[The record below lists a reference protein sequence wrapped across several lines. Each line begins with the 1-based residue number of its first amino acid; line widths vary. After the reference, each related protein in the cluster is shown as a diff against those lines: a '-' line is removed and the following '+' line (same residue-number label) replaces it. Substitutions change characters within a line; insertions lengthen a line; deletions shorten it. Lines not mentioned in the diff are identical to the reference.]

1 MRILVRGFVLL
12 LFCFTKC
19 GMDDMHAQISLTPKR
34 VVIQASSK
42 AGELRVSNG
51 SGVVQEI
58 KVTSEFGYPVFD
70 RYGEMTFRNGLAGPG
85 VAISTKNWVEDA
97 ALDSVLSI
105 FPRQFL
111 LDPGSTQVVRLFV
124 DRRFDPPEGLY
135 WSRIRIE
142 SYEHNTEPQTE
153 LATSG
158 VGTRVA
164 FRVHQSLPVYY
175 QHGSVKTKVDLV
187 EQVIESTDEQVFL
200 RTLFRRGGNSPFMGK
215 VTTRISGPM
224 VDTPLEITQTFY
236 CYTEDWLVTEL
247 PNEFEPTEAWEIG
260 YRFTPS
266 IFDRRTGE
274 MIPTDLF
281 EVRQTLNPE
290 QE

>member
-1 MRILVRGFVLL
+1 MN
-12 LFCFTKC
+12 
-19 GMDDMHAQISLTPKR
+19 AQISLTPNR

-70 RYGEMTFRNGLAGPG
+70 HRGEMTFRNGLAGSG
-85 VAISTKNWVEDA
+85 VAISTKNWVEDS

-111 LDPGSTQVVRLFV
+111 LDPGSTQLVRLFL

-142 SYEHNTEPQTE
+142 SYEHNTEPQSQPT
-153 LATSG
+153 TSG
-158 VGTRVA
+158 VGTRVS

-175 QHGSVKTKVDLV
+175 QHGSVNTNVDLL
-187 EQVIESTDEQVFL
+187 EQVVESSGEKMVL
-200 RTLFRRGGNSPFMGK
+200 RTLFRRTGNSPFMGK
-215 VTTRISGPM
+215 VTTTISGSM
-224 VDTPLEITQTFY
+224 GDTPLEITQTFY

-247 PNEFEPTEAWEIG
+247 PDDFRPMGAWEIG

-266 IFDRRTGE
+266 VFDRRTGE
-274 MIPTDLF
+274 MIPTDVF
-281 EVRQTLNPE
+281 EIRQTLNPE